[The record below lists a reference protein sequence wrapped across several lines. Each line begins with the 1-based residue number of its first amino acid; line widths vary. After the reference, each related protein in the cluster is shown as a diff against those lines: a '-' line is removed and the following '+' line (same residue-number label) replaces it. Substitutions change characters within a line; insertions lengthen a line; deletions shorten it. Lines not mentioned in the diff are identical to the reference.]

1 MSETVKLRLDFFK
14 SFYHEEGRKTTIC
27 KTNIM
32 EERLSFAVKGTHCRQ
47 NSFVIHVFGQFK
59 LR

>member
-14 SFYHEEGRKTTIC
+14 SIYHEEGRKTT